1 MAVIETLAVRV
12 YIQHV
17 GGSCA
22 PCGRILIIS
31 HDRTPKQLVCTSLSL
46 FVFFWFFLLI
56 LFIVFFLVFCT
67 LVLCLR
73 CITFMCILQQFVWL
87 QKSLCPKKKKKA
99 SDPLACDIDFPSSDA
114 ILHSQEPMLYSQA
127 GSVLT

>member
-46 FVFFWFFLLI
+46 FVFF
-56 LFIVFFLVFCT
+56 VFFINTFRCFLPRVLHACPVFEMHHFHVYFTAIC
-67 LVLCLR
+67 VAAK
-73 CITFMCILQQFVWL
+73 ITMS
-87 QKSLCPKKKKKA
+87 KKKKKKA